1 MCFIKEEHSDN
12 PFVWTLPQPA
22 QYSSPVSA
30 VREIVNG
37 ASCTSK
43 QASILAAR
51 EQQDVTV
58 GPAGHENE
66 SEAANSVQDP
76 SASN

>member
-1 MCFIKEEHSDN
+1 MCFIKEEHNDN
-12 PFVWTLPQPA
+12 PLVWAPSQPA
-22 QYSSPVSA
+22 QHSSPVSA

-37 ASCTSK
+37 ASCASK
-43 QASILAAR
+43 QASVLAAG

-58 GPAGHENE
+58 GPAGHDNE
-66 SEAANSVQDP
+66 SGAAISVQDP